1 MRKNMVREVTHTVV
15 KLAKMEIVDGQPKAV
30 TLPDEILLGN
40 VSIEKAQRQMRKK
53 HGNDVTVFS
62 VHPNTK
68 KYRMSV
74 EKFIEVAEEVTDD
87 EE

>member
-30 TLPDEILLGN
+30 ALPDEILLGN

-62 VHPNTK
+62 VQPNTK